1 MGNQSTNL
9 LRRGLRQGGPL
20 SPFLFLFSAEVFSF
34 LINKAEK
41 NNMINGLNFGDSK
54 GLVSHLFFADDS
66 IEANRDEFITIKNII
81 HKYSKISGQVVNF
94 DKSEICFGRNINR
107 SNQEYLAGCL
117 GVMVVDNYGKY
128 LGLPSFAG
136 KKKETYLRPFG
147 IGFGTNLRD
156 GKYLFFHLQEMRFS

>member
-20 SPFLFLFSAEVFSF
+20 APFLFLFSAEVFSF
-34 LINKAEK
+34 LINEAEK

-81 HKYSKISGQVVNF
+81 HKYSKISG
-94 DKSEICFGRNINR
+94 
-107 SNQEYLAGCL
+107 AG
-117 GVMVVDNYGKY
+117 
-128 LGLPSFAG
+128 S
-136 KKKETYLRPFG
+136 
-147 IGFGTNLRD
+147 
-156 GKYLFFHLQEMRFS
+156 